1 MTLDL
6 PTTLFKAIRRP
17 DGRIVC
23 IDTDYLTRT
32 TKVVKDERDYLL
44 AKSLGWCDHPK
55 DALDRMER
63 EEDALSDAAA
73 LRHADDARMSP
84 AALAEAAAVDATTI
98 RHLPEIPIA
107 PKRGRG
113 RPRKIV
119 PSA

>member
-23 IDTDYLTRT
+23 IDTDYLTKT
-32 TKVVKDERDYLL
+32 TKVVKDERDYVL
-44 AKSLGWCDHPK
+44 AKSLGWCDHPSE
-55 DALDRMER
+55 ALDRMNA
-63 EEDALSDAAA
+63 EEDALSEAAA
-73 LRHADDARMSP
+73 LRHSDDAHMSP
-84 AALAEAAAVDATTI
+84 AALAEAAEVDATTI

-113 RPRKIV
+113 RPRKIA
-119 PSA
+119 PPA